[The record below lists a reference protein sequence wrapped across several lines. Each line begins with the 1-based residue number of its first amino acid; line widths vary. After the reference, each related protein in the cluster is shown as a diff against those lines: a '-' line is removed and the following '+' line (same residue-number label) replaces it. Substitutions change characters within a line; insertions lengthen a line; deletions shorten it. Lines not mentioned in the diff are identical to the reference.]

1 VAKSANRTGT
11 VPGCPENGA
20 LQDAG
25 AHEQET
31 TEISFLG
38 IVPDRAVPS

>member
-11 VPGCPENGA
+11 VQNCPENGA
-20 LQDAG
+20 LQDGG

-31 TEISFLG
+31 MESSFLAT
-38 IVPDRAVPS
+38 VPDRATPG